1 MDRIDIQA
9 SKGISGSLRSGVT
22 TPVTHTQ
29 APRPIEARA
38 NGADDPPVISLA
50 SAGAEPP
57 MDQDRV
63 AQIRKAI
70 EQGRYPVVPARIAD
84 AMIAAGYLLR
94 TR

>member
-1 MDRIDIQA
+1 
-9 SKGISGSLRSGVT
+9 
-22 TPVTHTQ
+22 
-29 APRPIEARA
+29 
-38 NGADDPPVISLA
+38 VISLA

-70 EQGRYPVVPARIAD
+70 ERGRYPVVPARIAD